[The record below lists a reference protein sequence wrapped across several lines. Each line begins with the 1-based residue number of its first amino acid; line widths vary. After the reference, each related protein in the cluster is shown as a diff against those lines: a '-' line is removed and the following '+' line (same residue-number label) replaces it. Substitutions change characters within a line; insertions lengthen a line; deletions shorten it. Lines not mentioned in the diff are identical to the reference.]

1 MSAPHTDVEKQK
13 KEHRGPLLGIRAVV
27 LWSVALLV
35 LLILYVFLTGNGPEG
50 SEQVVDGRT
59 GEVEEANGVPASE

>member
-13 KEHRGPLLGIRAVV
+13 KEHRAPLLGIRAVV
-27 LWSVALLV
+27 LWSVV
-35 LLILYVFLTGNGPEG
+35 LLILLVLFIFLTGNDPSG

-59 GEVEEANGVPASE
+59 GEVEEAGTAPAAE